1 VPTGIALCMEVKSDK
16 TSSQSYWKKDV
27 GQMSDHIQWVKD
39 NCDSSKI
46 VPAFVG
52 PVLRAAADANPSPD
66 VEIIELSE
74 FATLADTLRSVLADI
89 SKKPLPLTRKQKV
102 DKVFRARKLIWPDC
116 LTQIKK
122 RKLKK
127 I

>member
-1 VPTGIALCMEVKSDK
+1 MELKSDK
-16 TSSQSYWKKDV
+16 NSSQSYWKKDV

-46 VPAFVG
+46 VPVFVG
-52 PVLRAAADANPSPD
+52 PVLHAAPDANPSPD
-66 VEIIELSE
+66 IEVLELSE
-74 FATLADTLRSVLADI
+74 FVALADTLRAAIADI
-89 SKKPLPLTRKQKV
+89 CKKALPLTLPQEV
-102 DKVFRARKLIWPDC
+102 DEVFRARKLTWPDC
-116 LTQIKK
+116 LTQMKK